1 MSIERKITKRQ
12 GEAFQK
18 AHRLLNRDRILW
30 DKEFKLYGFGDDKKR
45 LERDALK
52 NYMMVQINKT
62 PKIMHTVDPDTAK
75 YVAYVHGRKVK
86 K

>member
-1 MSIERKITKRQ
+1 MSQKITKCQ
-12 GEAFQK
+12 DEAFQK
-18 AHRLLNRDRILW
+18 ACRRLDKNRIIW
-30 DKEFKLYGFGDDKKR
+30 NKEFVLYGYGDNKKR
-45 LERDALK
+45 LEEHALK

-62 PKIMHTVDPDTAK
+62 PKIMHTVDPKTAK